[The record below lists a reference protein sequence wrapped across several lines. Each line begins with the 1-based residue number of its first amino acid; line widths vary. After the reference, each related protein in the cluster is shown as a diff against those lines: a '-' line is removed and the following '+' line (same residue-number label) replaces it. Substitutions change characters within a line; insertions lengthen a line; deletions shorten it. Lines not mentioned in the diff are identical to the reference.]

1 MRKGNYIIV
10 FIKKK
15 NFILSAPKTG
25 TTSLQAALEL
35 HAFIMFRDPPGVKH
49 INLGKY
55 QRQIRKMLENLSD
68 GPFETFGIV
77 RHPLD
82 WMGSWYRYRQR
93 DRLMGHQ
100 NSTHGISFDAFLSAY
115 MSQDRPHFARV
126 GDQARFFK
134 PRPDDQPLDH
144 LFQYE
149 QLDQAV
155 AFLENRLGRQIQLPQ
170 KNVSPKIDL
179 PVSDENYD
187 AFQSYAADQF
197 TLWQSAH
204 R

>member
-1 MRKGNYIIV
+1 MIV
-10 FIKKK
+10 FIKEKLV
-15 NFILSAPKTG
+15 ILSVPKTG
-25 TTSLQAALEL
+25 TTSLQAALEP
-35 HAFIMFRDPPGVKH
+35 HASIMFRDPPGVKH

-93 DRLMGHQ
+93 DQLIGHQ
-100 NSTHGISFDAFLSAY
+100 NSTHGISFDAFLTAY
-115 MSQDRPHFARV
+115 MSEDRPHFARV

-155 AFLENRLGRQIQLPQ
+155 AFLENRLGRRIQLPH
-170 KNVSPKIDL
+170 KNVSPKVDL
-179 PVSDENYD
+179 PVSDENYQ

>member
-1 MRKGNYIIV
+1 LFLLRKNL
-10 FIKKK
+10 
-15 NFILSAPKTG
+15 LSF
-25 TTSLQAALEL
+25 L
-35 HAFIMFRDPPGVKH
+35 HR
-49 INLGKY
+49 
-55 QRQIRKMLENLSD
+55 RQEQPVCRPHWNLENFSD

-134 PRPDDQPLDH
+134 PRPDDQ
-144 LFQYE
+144 Q
-149 QLDQAV
+149 
-155 AFLENRLGRQIQLPQ
+155 
-170 KNVSPKIDL
+170 IDL

>member
-1 MRKGNYIIV
+1 MIV
-10 FIKKK
+10 FMKEKPV
-15 NFILSAPKTG
+15 ILSAPKTG
-25 TTSLQAALEL
+25 TTSLQAALEP
-35 HAFIMFRDPPGVKH
+35 HASIMFRDPPRVKH
-49 INLGKY
+49 INLAKY
-55 QRQIRKMLENLSD
+55 QRQIRKLLENLSD

-144 LFQYE
+144 LFQYK

>member
-15 NFILSAPKTG
+15 IFILSAHKTG

-68 GPFETFGIV
+68 GPFETFGII

-82 WMGSWYRYRQR
+82 WIYSWYRYRQR
-93 DRLMGHQ
+93 DQLKGH
-100 NSTHGISFDAFLSAY
+100 
-115 MSQDRPHFARV
+115 
-126 GDQARFFK
+126 
-134 PRPDDQPLDH
+134 
-144 LFQYE
+144 
-149 QLDQAV
+149 
-155 AFLENRLGRQIQLPQ
+155 
-170 KNVSPKIDL
+170 KN
-179 PVSDENYD
+179 
-187 AFQSYAADQF
+187 AA
-197 TLWQSAH
+197 
-204 R
+204 

>member
-1 MRKGNYIIV
+1 MIV
-10 FIKKK
+10 FIKEKLVV
-15 NFILSAPKTG
+15 LSAPKTG
-25 TTSLQAALEL
+25 TTSLQAALEP
-35 HAFIMFRDPPGVKH
+35 HASIMFRDPPGVKH

-55 QRQIRKMLENLSD
+55 QRQIRKLIENLAD
-68 GPFETFGIV
+68 GQIETFGIV

-93 DRLMGHQ
+93 DQLKGHQ
-100 NSTHGISFDAFLSAY
+100 NSTHGVSFDAFLKAY
-115 MSQDRPHFARV
+115 MSEDRPHFARV

-134 PRPDDQPLDH
+134 PRPNDQPVDH

-155 AFLENRLGRQIQLPQ
+155 AFLENRLGREIQLPR
-170 KNVSPKIDL
+170 KNVSPQIDL
-179 PVSDENYD
+179 PVSDDCYD
-187 AFQSYAADQF
+187 RFQRYASDQF
-197 TLWQSAH
+197 TLWNSVK

>member
-1 MRKGNYIIV
+1 
-10 FIKKK
+10 
-15 NFILSAPKTG
+15 
-25 TTSLQAALEL
+25 
-35 HAFIMFRDPPGVKH
+35 
-49 INLGKY
+49 
-55 QRQIRKMLENLSD
+55 
-68 GPFETFGIV
+68 
-77 RHPLD
+77 
-82 WMGSWYRYRQR
+82 MGSWYRYRQR

-126 GDQARFFK
+126 EDQARFFK

-155 AFLENRLGRQIQLPQ
+155 AFLENCLGRQIQLPQ

>member
-10 FIKKK
+10 FIKEKI
-15 NFILSAPKTG
+15 FILSAPKTG
-25 TTSLQAALEL
+25 TTSLQAALEP
-35 HAFIMFRDPPGVKH
+35 HAYITFRDPPGVKH

-93 DRLMGHQ
+93 DRLIGHQ
-100 NSTHGISFDAFLSAY
+100 NSTHGISFDAFLSAH

>member
-1 MRKGNYIIV
+1 MIV
-10 FIKKK
+10 FIQEK
-15 NFILSAPKTG
+15 LVSPSAPKTG
-25 TTSLQAALEL
+25 TTSLQAALGP
-35 HAFIMFRDPPGVKH
+35 HAYIMFRDPPGVKH

-55 QRQIRKMLENLSD
+55 QRQIRKILENLSD
-68 GPFETFGIV
+68 GLFETFGIV

-155 AFLENRLGRQIQLPQ
+155 VFLENRLGRQIQLPQ

-197 TLWQSAH
+197 TLWQSAN

>member
-1 MRKGNYIIV
+1 MIV
-10 FIKKK
+10 FIKEKLVV
-15 NFILSAPKTG
+15 LSAPKTG
-25 TTSLQAALEL
+25 TTSLQAALEP
-35 HAFIMFRDPPGVKH
+35 HASIMFRDPPGVKH

-55 QRQIRKMLENLSD
+55 QRQIRKLIENLAD
-68 GPFETFGIV
+68 GQIETFGIV

-93 DRLMGHQ
+93 DQLKGHQ
-100 NSTHGISFDAFLSAY
+100 NSTHGVSFDAFLTAY
-115 MSQDRPHFARV
+115 MSEDRPHFARV

-134 PRPDDQPLDH
+134 PRPNDQPVDH

-155 AFLENRLGRQIQLPQ
+155 AFLENRLGRKIQLPR
-170 KNVSPKIDL
+170 KNVSPQIDL
-179 PVSDENYD
+179 PVSDDCYD
-187 AFQSYAADQF
+187 RFQRYASDQF
-197 TLWQSAH
+197 TLWNSVK